1 MTGGAWMKSI
11 TAMPHKKQAAMYF
24 TESFV
29 SVMIIGALI
38 LISIAVIVLLA
49 LLITD
54 IKNKKLW

>member
-1 MTGGAWMKSI
+1 
-11 TAMPHKKQAAMYF
+11 MYF

>member
-1 MTGGAWMKSI
+1 
-11 TAMPHKKQAAMYF
+11 MYF

-29 SVMIIGALI
+29 SVMIIFALI
-38 LISIAVIVLLA
+38 VISVAVIVLLA